1 MLCACRNRRGHAAR
15 GGRLEGQLRTAR
27 ASLGASGAARD
38 RGGRAASG
46 GRLGL
51 VIRPGLEV
59 HEPRAVGMVELGA
72 EGLGEEIGRVE
83 LGVDVLD
90 AGNEVTEAGNT
101 AVTR

>member
-46 GRLGL
+46 GR
-51 VIRPGLEV
+51 LEV